1 MNNLVEVC
9 FVGLRVGGNNVRS
22 LVKVV
27 ISVGLG
33 GSKRYGE
40 DFKVIILRRGW
51 GKQQRRDQF
60 LWGELTPLYTMKGGF
75 HYVIL
80 LF

>member
-51 GKQQRRDQF
+51 GKQQRSDQF